1 MARGQSEKR
10 ILSNRLEPNDYIKGF
25 CDLHSPL
32 DQHEALVEAE
42 RCLFCYDAPCQTA
55 CPAEIDVALFIREIT
70 TNNTLG
76 AAKTIFD
83 QNIFGGMCARVC
95 PVEILCEQACVRQTS
110 EGKPVKIGQLQRF
123 ATDLAMNEDKQFY
136 RSQSSTGKKI
146 AIIGAGPAGISCAHR
161 LSMLGHEV
169 EIFDA
174 KPKSGGLNEYGIAA
188 YKSVNDFAQKEI
200 NYILKIGNIKIHHNK
215 ALGQDFTLKELE
227 NNYDAIFLGLGLGDV
242 NNLNIKNESA
252 KGVEDA
258 IDFIAKLRQEHD
270 KSKIPIGQ
278 DIVVIGGGM
287 SAIDAAIQAKLLGAQ
302 NVTICYRRGKE
313 QMGASEYE
321 QQLATSKGVVIKH
334 WLSPK
339 KIKTKHGKLA
349 SVKFNYTELKNGKLM
364 DINQSLTLKADQL
377 FKAIGQNLISESI
390 SELQLKSKR
399 ILVDDNMQTSNKKIW
414 AGGDCIFGG
423 DDLTVTASANGRDA
437 AIDINKKLLGGA
449 K

>member
-1 MARGQSEKR
+1 
-10 ILSNRLEPNDYIKGF
+10 
-25 CDLHSPL
+25 
-32 DQHEALVEAE
+32 
-42 RCLFCYDAPCQTA
+42 
-55 CPAEIDVALFIREIT
+55 
-70 TNNTLG
+70 
-76 AAKTIFD
+76 
-83 QNIFGGMCARVC
+83 
-95 PVEILCEQACVRQTS
+95 
-110 EGKPVKIGQLQRF
+110 
-123 ATDLAMNEDKQFY
+123 
-136 RSQSSTGKKI
+136 
-146 AIIGAGPAGISCAHR
+146 
-161 LSMLGHEV
+161 
-169 EIFDA
+169 
-174 KPKSGGLNEYGIAA
+174 
-188 YKSVNDFAQKEI
+188 
-200 NYILKIGNIKIHHNK
+200 
-215 ALGQDFTLKELE
+215 
-227 NNYDAIFLGLGLGDV
+227 
-242 NNLNIKNESA
+242 
-252 KGVEDA
+252 
-258 IDFIAKLRQEHD
+258 
-270 KSKIPIGQ
+270 
-278 DIVVIGGGM
+278 M

-399 ILVDDNMQTSNKKIW
+399 ILVDESMQTSNKKIW

-437 AIDINKKLLGGA
+437 AIAINKQLMEGA